1 MKLKKVG
8 ATKQQFRFSEYQSH
22 TDHMAQ
28 GVYIYDS
35 ENRAR
40 VKRSEEYKIKL
51 DTEFGITKA
60 QGRIYF

>member
-1 MKLKKVG
+1 MKLKKLVLLNSNSDFQN
-8 ATKQQFRFSEYQSH
+8 TSVIY
-22 TDHMAQ
+22 HMAQ

-51 DTEFGITKA
+51 DTEFGITEA